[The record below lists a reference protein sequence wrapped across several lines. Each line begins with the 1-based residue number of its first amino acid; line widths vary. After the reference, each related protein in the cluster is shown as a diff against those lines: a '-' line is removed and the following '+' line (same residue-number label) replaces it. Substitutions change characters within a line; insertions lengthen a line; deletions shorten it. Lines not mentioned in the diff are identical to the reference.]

1 MILLLAAAFAA
12 DPTPRVQDTWD
23 LTAVYPSV
31 EAWQAGVDDAGKQLD
46 GLATC
51 RGHVVEKPQPCLDAA
66 FTAQKLVTRLNVY
79 AMNLSNA
86 DTRDDAWM
94 GRSQVAQMLYTR
106 LGEATANFGPE
117 LLAAGKEKVDA
128 ASAGKPEMAQYAYYL
143 RSTLMNAPHTLD
155 AGSEGLLASAG
166 NVLAAPDRL
175 HSILLNGEVQW
186 PEIKLSDGT
195 AGTLNPTNF
204 TAWRLA
210 KSRDDR
216 KLVFDSFFGTLQH
229 YAGTMG
235 GMLDTAVEGHWYVA
249 KAHKYDSCVSA
260 AMDATHLPRGIYD
273 MLVTRTNAN
282 LPTLHRYLKLRSKML
297 GIPKLAYYDL
307 YPPLVANDK
316 TWTVDEAEALTLA
329 ATAPL
334 GKEYTDQLGAGFKGR
349 WMDVYPHEGKVE
361 GAYMDGAAYDVHPF
375 LLLNYTGDY
384 NSVSTLAHEWG
395 HAMHSVFSSK
405 HQPYP
410 TSDYAT
416 FIAEIASTFNEALL
430 MQQMLKTAKTDDER
444 LFYLGTQLENLR
456 TTYYRQALFA
466 EFELAIHT
474 KVEQG
479 VPLTGDVL
487 SATYLDLVKKYYGAD
502 QGITEVPE
510 NVGAE
515 WAFVPH
521 FYYDFYVY
529 QYATSIAASSKLSQ
543 DVLAKKP
550 GALEGYLEL
559 ISSGGS
565 DAPYDLLKTAGVDMA
580 TPAPYDALAKNMD
593 GIMDQMEALLAKK
606 EKAAA
611 GGKGKK

>member
-1 MILLLAAAFAA
+1 MMLLLLSAAFAA

-23 LTAVYPSV
+23 LSGVYPSV
-31 EAWQAGVDDAGKQLD
+31 EAWEAGVVEANKELD
-46 GLATC
+46 GLEGC
-51 RGHVVEKPQPCLDAA
+51 RGHVVEKLQGCMDAA

-79 AMNLSNA
+79 AMNLSNV
-86 DTRDDAWM
+86 DTNDGVWM
-94 GRSQVAQMLYTR
+94 GRSQTAQMLYTR
-106 LGEATANFGPE
+106 LMEGTAFFAPE
-117 LLAAGKEKVDA
+117 LLAAGKEKVA
-128 ASAGKPEMAQYAYYL
+128 AAAGGKPEMAQYDYFL
-143 RSTLMNAPHTLD
+143 KSTLLNAPHTLD
-155 AGSEGLLASAG
+155 SGSEGLLASAG

-175 HSILLNGEVQW
+175 HSILLNGEVKW

-195 AGTLNPTNF
+195 GGPLNPTNF

-216 KLVFDSFFGTLQH
+216 KLVFDTFFGTLQD
-229 YAGTMG
+229 YSGTMG
-235 GMLDTAVEGHWYVA
+235 GMLDTAVQGHWYIA
-249 KAHKYDSCVSA
+249 KAHKYDSSVSA

-316 TWTVDEAEALTLA
+316 TWTVDEAEALTLQ

-334 GKEYTDQLGAGFKGR
+334 GKEYTDAMAAGFKGR

-361 GAYMDGAAYDVHPF
+361 GAYMDGAAYEVHPF
-375 LLLNYTGDY
+375 LLMNYTGDY

-395 HAMHSVFSSK
+395 HAMHSVFSAR

-410 TSDYAT
+410 KADYAT

-474 KVEQG
+474 KSEHG
-479 VPLTGDVL
+479 EPLTGDVL
-487 SATYLDLVKKYYGAD
+487 SSTYLGLVKKYYGAE
-502 QGITEVPE
+502 QGITEVPD

-521 FYYDFYVY
+521 FYYNFYVY
-529 QYATSIAASSKLSQ
+529 QYATSIAASAELSQ
-543 DVLAKKP
+543 NVLAKKP
-550 GALEGYLEL
+550 GALDGYLKL
-559 ISSGGS
+559 LSSGGS
-565 DAPYDLLKTAGVDMA
+565 DAPYDLLRTAGVDMA
-580 TPAPYDALAKNMD
+580 TPAPYDALARGMD
-593 GIMDQMEALLAKK
+593 GIMDQMEVLLAKK
-606 EKAAA
+606 EAA
-611 GGKGKK
+611 GKKGKK